1 MGGRAKEGKDEKMKS
16 EQKEWSNNKE
26 KKKKRKKKVKQIQ
39 NPRIRVYHTQQTMIQ
54 QHFHDCGG
62 ALRVH
67 VVKLCCDGSIVEKK
81 LPNQTAAVS
90 ENLKYLH
97 GCKAVG
103 LYARSSG
110 EDQLRFK
117 VDER

>member
-1 MGGRAKEGKDEKMKS
+1 MGGRAKEGKEGNEKMKR
-16 EQKEWSNNKE
+16 EQKERSNKE
-26 KKKKRKKKVKQIQ
+26 KKKRKKKVKQIQ